1 MYLLNLNWH
10 EECDCEWIHGPFL
23 DGCRIMESAP
33 PPKGYLCNCNY
44 YFFYCSGT
52 VVPCIESEDYDCS
65 GCSECKCCSEEG
77 WTGNCNG
84 YLASG
89 SEFPADD
96 PKCRD

>member
-1 MYLLNLNWH
+1 MFLLNLNWH
-10 EECDCEWIHGPFL
+10 EDCGCELVIGPWIA
-23 DGCRIMESAP
+23 GCKIIESEP
-33 PPKGYLCNCNY
+33 PPKGYMCNCNY
-44 YFFYCSGT
+44 YFFHCSGT
-52 VVPCIESEDYDCS
+52 VVPCIESESDDCS
-65 GCSECKCCSEEG
+65 GCSACKCCSEEG